1 MFIFHLTLS
10 LSVIGSTDLFWCC
23 SLTVIHG
30 RGWWWT
36 VRSWLLAREGSGL
49 GWSRFSGGRWVGISD
64 WSVRWWSGVT
74 QSARVNSPCF
84 CAQAVGPGS
93 LMSCIYKRMTDRR
106 LPYLVSRP
114 FLFST
119 KSDKHTVIN
128 NASPLSLSCAL
139 LECCWWRYPDERAYI
154 FDRTI
159 NYVVKSS
166 PEKGAVL
173 LFCCSAVLIKSG
185 MFRKLFENINWMS
198 EMWFTFFS
206 VHCKFPLC

>member
-1 MFIFHLTLS
+1 MYLLPFSCSYFTLRFHYLLLEVPIYFGAAHLRSFT
-10 LSVIGSTDLFWCC
+10 
-23 SLTVIHG
+23 

-173 LFCCSAVLIKSG
+173 LFCCSHQVWHVQEII
-185 MFRKLFENINWMS
+185 RKY
-198 EMWFTFFS
+198 
-206 VHCKFPLC
+206 